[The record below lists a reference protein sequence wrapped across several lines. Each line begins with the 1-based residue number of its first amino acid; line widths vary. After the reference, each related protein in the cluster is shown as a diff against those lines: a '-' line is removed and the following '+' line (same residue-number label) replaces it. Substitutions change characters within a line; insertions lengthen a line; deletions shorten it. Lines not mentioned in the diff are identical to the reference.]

1 MRTCSQQYQLG
12 VIGPTPV
19 CRPQVTTAQPPTFS
33 SHVKS
38 QAHVCSSARDRRSV
52 VRCAAADNSSNAA
65 PTAVQ
70 TGKIGRIVLTKD
82 TESIQDV
89 MAFSGPAPERVNGR
103 LAMLAFVAVAFGELT
118 TGKSVLEQVPTVPFR
133 IIFVSL
139 MISVASIVP
148 KYSSGTSLNEL
159 TEAASKTGLPPVLR
173 FFNKTHEVWLGRVAM
188 LGFTGLIIVE
198 LIKGGALFKF

>member
-1 MRTCSQQYQLG
+1 MSWLLLDLLLRLVHYSS
-12 VIGPTPV
+12 
-19 CRPQVTTAQPPTFS
+19 AQPI
-33 SHVKS
+33 
-38 QAHVCSSARDRRSV
+38 QLLSACLSACMFLPRCTWYESV
-52 VRCAAADNSSNAA
+52 LL
-65 PTAVQ
+65 Q
-70 TGKIGRIVLTKD
+70 
-82 TESIQDV
+82 
-89 MAFSGPAPERVNGR
+89 RVNGR

-118 TGKSVLEQVPTVPFR
+118 TGKSVLEQVPSVPFR

-148 KYSSGTSLNEL
+148 KYSSGNSLADL